1 MLPGGNMT
9 SPKGLMIFGSSLL
22 SLSLALCLAMFLSSI
37 VAQPAAAQS
46 VIFACVNNTT
56 GAVQIV
62 GSTTTCATGSH
73 KIQWNQTGPAG
84 PTGPKGATG
93 ATGPAG
99 AKGSTGAMGTAGAKG
114 ATGAIGPKGAMGDAG
129 PIGPKGVEG
138 PAGATGPKG
147 ATGPAGPTGPQGP
160 QGPPGKGTVPA
171 NLTALSGKLST
182 NGGVAITGSTTFEYD
197 TSLCMIGDI
206 VLSVN
211 GYGAGALPADG
222 RILPIAQFAA
232 AFSILQTN
240 FGGDGE
246 TTFGLPDLRAFAPQ
260 GLQYSICVNGIFPSR
275 P

>member
-1 MLPGGNMT
+1 MT
-9 SPKGLMIFGSSLL
+9 SPKGLMVFGSSLL
-22 SLSLALCLAMFLSSI
+22 SLFLALFLAMILSSI
-37 VAQPAAAQS
+37 VAQPVAAQS
-46 VIFACVNNTT
+46 VIYACVNNTT

-84 PTGPKGATG
+84 PAGPKGA
-93 ATGPAG
+93 
-99 AKGSTGAMGTAGAKG
+99 S
-114 ATGAIGPKGAMGDAG
+114 GAIGPKGATGDAG
-129 PIGPKGVEG
+129 PMGPKGAEG

-160 QGPPGKGTVPA
+160 QGIPGKGTVPA

-182 NGGVAITGSTTFEYD
+182 NGGVAYTGSTTFQYD
-197 TSLCMIGDI
+197 TNLCMIGDI
-206 VLSVN
+206 VLSAN

-222 RILPIAQFAA
+222 RILPISQYTAL
-232 AFSILQTN
+232 FSLLQAN

-260 GLQYSICVNGIFPSR
+260 GLQYSICTAGIYPSMN
-275 P
+275 

>member
-1 MLPGGNMT
+1 MT
-9 SPKGLMIFGSSLL
+9 SPKGLMVFGSSLL
-22 SLSLALCLAMFLSSI
+22 SLSLALFLAMILSSI
-37 VAQPAAAQS
+37 VAQPVAAQS
-46 VIFACVNNTT
+46 VIYACVNNTT

-84 PTGPKGATG
+84 PAGPKGATG
-93 ATGPAG
+93 A
-99 AKGSTGAMGTAGAKG
+99 
-114 ATGAIGPKGAMGDAG
+114 I
-129 PIGPKGVEG
+129 
-138 PAGATGPKG
+138 GPKG

-160 QGPPGKGTVPA
+160 QGIPGKGTVPA

-182 NGGVAITGSTTFEYD
+182 NGGVAYTGSTTFQYD

>member
-1 MLPGGNMT
+1 MT
-9 SPKGLMIFGSSLL
+9 SLKGPLVFSSSLL
-22 SLSLALCLAMFLSSI
+22 SLSLALFLAGFLSSI

-73 KIQWNQTGPAG
+73 KIQWNQTGPTG
-84 PTGPKGATG
+84 PAGPKGATG
-93 ATGPAG
+93 ATGP
-99 AKGSTGAMGTAGAKG
+99 SGAKG
-114 ATGAIGPKGAMGDAG
+114 AAGAIGPKGAMGDAG

-138 PAGATGPKG
+138 VAGPTGPKG

-160 QGPPGKGTVPA
+160 QGAPGKGTVPA
-171 NLTALSGKLST
+171 NLTALSGQLST
-182 NGGVAITGSTTFEYD
+182 NGGVAFLGSEKFEYD

-206 VLSVN
+206 ILSVN
-211 GYGAGALPADG
+211 GYGSGAMPADG
-222 RILPIAQFAA
+222 RLLPISQFAA
-232 AFSILQTN
+232 LFNLVGTN

-260 GLQYSICVNGIFPSR
+260 GLQYSICVNGFFPSQN
-275 P
+275 

>member
-1 MLPGGNMT
+1 MT
-9 SPKGLMIFGSSLL
+9 SPKGLMVFGSSLL
-22 SLSLALCLAMFLSSI
+22 SLSLALFLAMILSSI
-37 VAQPAAAQS
+37 VAQPVAAQS
-46 VIFACVNNTT
+46 VIYACVNNTT

-84 PTGPKGATG
+84 PAGPKGA
-93 ATGPAG
+93 
-99 AKGSTGAMGTAGAKG
+99 S
-114 ATGAIGPKGAMGDAG
+114 GAIGPKGATGDAG
-129 PIGPKGVEG
+129 PMGPKGAEG

-160 QGPPGKGTVPA
+160 QGIPGKGTVPA

-182 NGGVAITGSTTFEYD
+182 NGGVAYTGSTTFQYD
-197 TSLCMIGDI
+197 TNLCMIGDI
-206 VLSVN
+206 VLSAN

-222 RILPIAQFAA
+222 RILPISQYTAL
-232 AFSILQTN
+232 FSLLQAN

-260 GLQYSICVNGIFPSR
+260 GLQYSICTAGIYPSMN
-275 P
+275 

>member
-1 MLPGGNMT
+1 MT
-9 SPKGLMIFGSSLL
+9 SPKGLMVFGSSLL
-22 SLSLALCLAMFLSSI
+22 SLSLALFLAMILSSI
-37 VAQPAAAQS
+37 VAQPVGAQS
-46 VIFACVNNTT
+46 VIYACINNTT

-84 PTGPKGATG
+84 PAGP
-93 ATGPAG
+93 
-99 AKGSTGAMGTAGAKG
+99 KG
-114 ATGAIGPKGAMGDAG
+114 ATGAIGPKGATGDAG
-129 PIGPKGVEG
+129 PMGPKGAEG

-160 QGPPGKGTVPA
+160 QGIPGKGTVPA

-182 NGGVAITGSTTFEYD
+182 NGGVAYTGSTTFQYD
-197 TSLCMIGDI
+197 TNLCMIGDI
-206 VLSVN
+206 VLSAN

-222 RILPIAQFAA
+222 RILPISQYTAL
-232 AFSILQTN
+232 FSLLQAN

-260 GLQYSICVNGIFPSR
+260 GLQYSICTAGIYPSMN
-275 P
+275 

>member
-1 MLPGGNMT
+1 MT
-9 SPKGLMIFGSSLL
+9 FPKGLVIFSSSLL

-37 VAQPAAAQS
+37 VAPPAAAQS

-73 KIQWNQTGPAG
+73 KIQWNQTGPTG
-84 PTGPKGATG
+84 PAGPKGATG
-93 ATGPAG
+93 ATGP
-99 AKGSTGAMGTAGAKG
+99 AGAKG

-129 PIGPKGVEG
+129 AIGPKGVEG

-147 ATGPAGPTGPQGP
+147 ATGPAGPTGPQGL